1 MVGEKMGEVTEYHRS
16 DGYPADLETSFTS
29 RTGDQIVVRPIL
41 PSDAPRLQDL
51 FHSLSPES
59 IYRRF
64 FSYRRDLPDS
74 EARQLSMVDY
84 SQNLALVASPV
95 EDPEQIV
102 GVARFAPTVE
112 RERAVEMA
120 IVVRDAFQNYG
131 IGRFLFKTLAE
142 AARERGYRW
151 MLVETQSDNQPM
163 IELAERVGYTTVL
176 ERDTGV
182 VRLWLDLR
190 A

>member
-1 MVGEKMGEVTEYHRS
+1 MSQVTESHWP
-16 DGYPADLETSFTS
+16 DGYPADLETSFLS
-29 RTGDQIVVRPIL
+29 RTGEQIAVRPIL
-41 PSDAPRLQDL
+41 PSDASRLQDL

-64 FSYRRDLPDS
+64 FSYRRDLPGS

-84 SQNLALVASPV
+84 RLHLALVAYPV
-95 EDPEQIV
+95 QDPEQIV
-102 GVARFAPTVE
+102 GVARFAPTEE
-112 RERAVEMA
+112 REGAVEMA

-131 IGRFLFKTLAE
+131 IGRFLFKALAE

-176 ERDTGV
+176 ERDTGM

>member
-1 MVGEKMGEVTEYHRS
+1 MGDVTDSHRP
-16 DGYPADLETSFTS
+16 DGYPPEVEASFNS
-29 RTGDQIVVRPIL
+29 RAGEQIVVRPIL
-41 PSDAPRLQDL
+41 PSDASRLQNL

-59 IYRRF
+59 VYRRF

-74 EARQLSMVDY
+74 EARQLSTVDY
-84 SQNLALVASPV
+84 RQHLALVALPM

-102 GVARFAPTVE
+102 GVARFAPAPE
-112 RERAVEMA
+112 RPEAAEMA
-120 IVVRDAFQNYG
+120 IVVRDIFQNHG
-131 IGRFLFKTLAE
+131 IGRFLFKALAE
-142 AARERGYRW
+142 AAREREYRW

-163 IELAERVGYTTVL
+163 IELAERAGYTTVL
-176 ERDTGV
+176 ERDAGM